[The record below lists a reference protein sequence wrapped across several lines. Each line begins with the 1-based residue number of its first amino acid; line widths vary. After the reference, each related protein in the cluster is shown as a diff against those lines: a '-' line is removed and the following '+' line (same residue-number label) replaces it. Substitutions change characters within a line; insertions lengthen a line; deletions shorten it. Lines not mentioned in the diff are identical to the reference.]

1 MDLDSLISFDCHT
14 TSSSQNKRIYHQH
27 SEKLRLLSQRNK
39 LFWASKRRDTQQ
51 CCGSWAKTS
60 FRTEI
65 ESRSTRHIN
74 GTRCFQRTEEN
85 DPGPGFQAST
95 PEVLSKLDQGEPW
108 MMDDETHCQTRSGYQ
123 SPKPIEIFKLKQ
135 GGKPW
140 IERGN
145 IHDPGLKGLECVER
159 LPFSDFRS
167 SSSEENHQSLRPDSM
182 SARDLAIAVIF
193 LSQTIFGMLGNF
205 SVLYHYFFLYCT
217 GQRLRTIDLI
227 VKNLIV
233 ANILVLFSGGFHDTV
248 KNFEWHFMDSDFACR
263 FFPYVRVVGRG
274 VSIGTTFLLS
284 VFQAITISPRTAK
297 WAELKVK
304 ALKCMVPSVILCW
317 TLNML
322 VNVIYPMYMSGTLR
336 NRSIT
341 NRKDLGHC
349 SAVSH
354 GQPEDSLYAVLLS
367 FPDALC
373 FVLMILASG
382 STVFI
387 LYRHKQRVQ
396 NFHRTN
402 ISSISSPESRAT
414 KTILLLV
421 IFGLEPMFRSSSR
434 ASEQTWFWKDA

>member
-1 MDLDSLISFDCHT
+1 MGKVPAVLCCEAVHLHLATVST
-14 TSSSQNKRIYHQH
+14 A
-27 SEKLRLLSQRNK
+27 
-39 LFWASKRRDTQQ
+39 LFK
-51 CCGSWAKTS
+51 
-60 FRTEI
+60 
-65 ESRSTRHIN
+65 
-74 GTRCFQRTEEN
+74 
-85 DPGPGFQAST
+85 
-95 PEVLSKLDQGEPW
+95 
-108 MMDDETHCQTRSGYQ
+108 
-123 SPKPIEIFKLKQ
+123 
-135 GGKPW
+135 
-140 IERGN
+140 
-145 IHDPGLKGLECVER
+145 
-159 LPFSDFRS
+159 
-167 SSSEENHQSLRPDSM
+167 
-182 SARDLAIAVIF
+182 
-193 LSQTIFGMLGNF
+193 TIFGMLGNF
-205 SVLYHYFFLYCT
+205 SVLYHYFFLCFT

-233 ANILVLFSGGFHDTV
+233 ANILVLSSSGFHDTV

-322 VNVIYPMYMSGTLR
+322 INVIYPMYMSGTLR
-336 NRSIT
+336 NRSVT
-341 NRKDLGHC
+341 NRKDLGQC

-354 GQPEDSLYAVLLS
+354 DSLYAVLLS

-396 NFHRTN
+396 NFRRTN
-402 ISSISSPESRAT
+402 ISTISSPESRAT

-421 IFGLEPMFRSSSR
+421 STFICFNILTFICTIIFSVFDSIDVFFVKTSAVIIACFPTVSPFLLMSR
-434 ASEQTWFWKDA
+434 DARISRNCFAGIRHSISPTLICAKSLQ

>member
-1 MDLDSLISFDCHT
+1 MFDASC
-14 TSSSQNKRIYHQH
+14 SH
-27 SEKLRLLSQRNK
+27 S
-39 LFWASKRRDTQQ
+39 
-51 CCGSWAKTS
+51 G
-60 FRTEI
+60 
-65 ESRSTRHIN
+65 
-74 GTRCFQRTEEN
+74 
-85 DPGPGFQAST
+85 
-95 PEVLSKLDQGEPW
+95 
-108 MMDDETHCQTRSGYQ
+108 
-123 SPKPIEIFKLKQ
+123 
-135 GGKPW
+135 
-140 IERGN
+140 
-145 IHDPGLKGLECVER
+145 
-159 LPFSDFRS
+159 S

-182 SARDLAIAVIF
+182 SARDLAVEVIF
-193 LSQTIFGMLGNF
+193 LSQTVFGMLGNF
-205 SVLYHYFFLYCT
+205 SVLYHYFFLCCT
-217 GQRLRTIDLI
+217 GQRLRTTDLI

-233 ANILVLFSGGFHDTV
+233 ANILVLFSSGFHDTV

-284 VFQAITISPRTAK
+284 VFQAITICPTTVK

-304 ALKCMVPSVILCW
+304 ALKCMVPSVTLCW

-322 VNVIYPMYMSGTLR
+322 VNVIFPMYMSGTLR

-341 NRKDLGHC
+341 NRKDFGYC

-382 STVFI
+382 FTVFI
-387 LYRHKQRVQ
+387 LYRHKKRVQ

-421 IFGLEPMFRSSSR
+421 FTFIFFNILTFLCNIILAIFDSIDVFFVKTSAIIIACFPMVSPFLLMSR
-434 ASEQTWFWKDA
+434 DSRISRNCFAGIRHSKSPTLICAKSLQ

>member
-1 MDLDSLISFDCHT
+1 MSEFRLNTEFLYADVHLILM
-14 TSSSQNKRIYHQH
+14 Y
-27 SEKLRLLSQRNK
+27 
-39 LFWASKRRDTQQ
+39 
-51 CCGSWAKTS
+51 
-60 FRTEI
+60 
-65 ESRSTRHIN
+65 
-74 GTRCFQRTEEN
+74 
-85 DPGPGFQAST
+85 
-95 PEVLSKLDQGEPW
+95 
-108 MMDDETHCQTRSGYQ
+108 
-123 SPKPIEIFKLKQ
+123 
-135 GGKPW
+135 
-140 IERGN
+140 N
-145 IHDPGLKGLECVER
+145 ITV
-159 LPFSDFRS
+159 S
-167 SSSEENHQSLRPDSM
+167 
-182 SARDLAIAVIF
+182 
-193 LSQTIFGMLGNF
+193 TIFGMLGNF
-205 SVLYHYFFLYCT
+205 SVLYHYFFLCFT

-233 ANILVLFSGGFHDTV
+233 ANILVLSSSGFHDTV

-322 VNVIYPMYMSGTLR
+322 INVIYPMYMSGTLR
-336 NRSIT
+336 NRSVT
-341 NRKDLGHC
+341 NRKDLGQC

-354 GQPEDSLYAVLLS
+354 DSLYAVLLS

-396 NFHRTN
+396 NFRRTN
-402 ISSISSPESRAT
+402 ISTISSPESRAT

-421 IFGLEPMFRSSSR
+421 STFICFNILTFICTIIFSVFDSIDVFFVKTSAVIIACFPTVSPFLLMSR
-434 ASEQTWFWKDA
+434 DARISRNCFAGIRHSISPTLICAKSLQ

>member
-1 MDLDSLISFDCHT
+1 HRSLVFACILV
-14 TSSSQNKRIYHQH
+14 QIP
-27 SEKLRLLSQRNK
+27 
-39 LFWASKRRDTQQ
+39 
-51 CCGSWAKTS
+51 
-60 FRTEI
+60 
-65 ESRSTRHIN
+65 ESMAT
-74 GTRCFQRTEEN
+74 G
-85 DPGPGFQAST
+85 
-95 PEVLSKLDQGEPW
+95 
-108 MMDDETHCQTRSGYQ
+108 
-123 SPKPIEIFKLKQ
+123 
-135 GGKPW
+135 
-140 IERGN
+140 
-145 IHDPGLKGLECVER
+145 
-159 LPFSDFRS
+159 
-167 SSSEENHQSLRPDSM
+167 
-182 SARDLAIAVIF
+182 DLAAGSI
-193 LSQTIFGMLGNF
+193 LLLQTVFGMLGNF
-205 SVLYHYFFLYCT
+205 SLLYCYLFLWCT
-217 GQRLRTIDLI
+217 GDRLRTVDLI
-227 VKNLIV
+227 VTNLIV
-233 ANILVLFSGGFHDTV
+233 ANIFILFSAGFCSPMTT
-248 KNFEWHFMDSDFACR
+248 FGDFACR

-322 VNVIYPMYMSGTLR
+322 VNAIYPMYMSGTLR

-396 NFHRTN
+396 NFRRTN

-421 IFGLEPMFRSSSR
+421 FTFISFNILTFICTIIFAVFDSIDVFFVKTSAVIIACFPTVSPFLLMSR
-434 ASEQTWFWKDA
+434 DSRISRNCFAGIRHSKSPTLICAKSLQ

>member
-1 MDLDSLISFDCHT
+1 MVSGECSVLVNTVPVFDASC
-14 TSSSQNKRIYHQH
+14 SH
-27 SEKLRLLSQRNK
+27 S
-39 LFWASKRRDTQQ
+39 
-51 CCGSWAKTS
+51 G
-60 FRTEI
+60 
-65 ESRSTRHIN
+65 
-74 GTRCFQRTEEN
+74 
-85 DPGPGFQAST
+85 
-95 PEVLSKLDQGEPW
+95 
-108 MMDDETHCQTRSGYQ
+108 
-123 SPKPIEIFKLKQ
+123 
-135 GGKPW
+135 
-140 IERGN
+140 
-145 IHDPGLKGLECVER
+145 
-159 LPFSDFRS
+159 S

-182 SARDLAIAVIF
+182 SARDLAVEVIF
-193 LSQTIFGMLGNF
+193 LSQTVFGMLGNF
-205 SVLYHYFFLYCT
+205 SVLYHYFFLCCT

-233 ANILVLFSGGFHDTV
+233 ANILVLFSSGFHDTV

-284 VFQAITISPRTAK
+284 VFQAITICPTTVK

-304 ALKCMVPSVILCW
+304 ALKCMVPSVTLCW

-341 NRKDLGHC
+341 NRKDLGYC

-382 STVFI
+382 FTVFI

-402 ISSISSPESRAT
+402 ISSISSPEIGRAH
-414 KTILLLV
+414 V
-421 IFGLEPMFRSSSR
+421 
-434 ASEQTWFWKDA
+434 